1 MLSALSLL
9 ILAAGPF
16 DRAWSFDNDQVGGPP
31 QGFYF
36 DTTND
41 RPEGKWQVVD
51 DGDRRVTA
59 QLDRNQDNNRL
70 ALAIAKDLEAKD
82 IRLSARIKVVA
93 GDKEQSGGLVWRYK
107 DSENYLLARIDQQE
121 KNVRLY
127 RVVDGNRTRFG
138 GEQRNKLAL
147 NQWYTLRIE
156 HRGTL
161 VKVYLD
167 DEMLFDE
174 RDRHFTKAGKIGL
187 WTKADSVVH
196 FDDLRVQELTDE

>member
-1 MLSALSLL
+1 MLSALALL
-9 ILAAGPF
+9 ILAAGPL
-16 DRAWSFDNDQVGGPP
+16 DRTWSFDSDQVGGPP
-31 QGFYF
+31 KDFYF

-41 RPEGKWQVVD
+41 RPDGKWQIID
-51 DGDRRVTA
+51 DGDRRVIA

-70 ALAIAKDLEAKD
+70 ALAIVKDVETKD
-82 IRLSARIKVVA
+82 VRLSAKIKV
-93 GDKEQSGGLVWRYK
+93 GGGEKEQSGGLVWRYK
-107 DSENYLLARIDQQE
+107 NSENYLLARIDPQE
-121 KNVRLY
+121 KNVRVY

-138 GEQRNKLAL
+138 GEQRKKLTL
-147 NQWYTLRIE
+147 NQWYTLRVE

-196 FDDLRVQELTDE
+196 FDDFRVQELTDE